1 MVSCAPS
8 RDNVG
13 AMHLVIMA
21 WLFVIGTMS
30 LTMSSVLAGLAF
42 FAGAGVA
49 PVALYAWLK
58 LRRPARA
65 QCCSSAWT
73 AAMTAMP
80 AAISSDCFAVSSGSG
95 RRCRLGIRSATA
107 T

>member
-21 WLFVIGTMS
+21 WLFVIGTMA

-42 FAGAGVA
+42 FAGAGLA

-58 LRRPARA
+58 LRRTGASRSVLQQRVDRRDDGDA
-65 QCCSSAWT
+65 
-73 AAMTAMP
+73 
-80 AAISSDCFAVSSGSG
+80 G
-95 RRCRLGIRSATA
+95 RDQQ
-107 T
+107 

>member
-1 MVSCAPS
+1 MRSGGEARNDASPMVSCAPS

-21 WLFVIGTMS
+21 WLFVIGTMA
-30 LTMSSVLAGLAF
+30 LTMSSVVAGLAF

-58 LRRPARA
+58 LRRPGARSVLQQRVDRRDDGDA
-65 QCCSSAWT
+65 
-73 AAMTAMP
+73 
-80 AAISSDCFAVSSGSG
+80 G
-95 RRCRLGIRSATA
+95 RDQQ
-107 T
+107 

>member
-1 MVSCAPS
+1 MVSCGTV

-21 WLFVIGTMS
+21 WLFVIGTMA
-30 LTMSSVLAGLAF
+30 LTMSSVVAGLAF

-58 LRRPARA
+58 LRRAGAARTML
-65 QCCSSAWT
+65 QERV
-73 AAMTAMP
+73 
-80 AAISSDCFAVSSGSG
+80 DCRDDADAG
-95 RRCRLGIRSATA
+95 RDQQ
-107 T
+107 